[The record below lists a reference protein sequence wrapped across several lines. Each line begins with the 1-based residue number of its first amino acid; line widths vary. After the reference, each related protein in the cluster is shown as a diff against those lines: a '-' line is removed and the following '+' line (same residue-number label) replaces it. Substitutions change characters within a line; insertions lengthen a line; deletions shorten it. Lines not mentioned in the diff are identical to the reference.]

1 MSSLVMYGLVRAKVT
16 IFSRCPLT
24 LRVRPARAR
33 VGSTL
38 FQCNDGVGVSV
49 GCDCDDAG
57 ADDDTIG
64 GASVGAASG
73 MASTAA
79 GGSVACGTSAST
91 VTACTTGSEIG
102 SGTTSAGATAGS
114 GAGSGGD
121 SGAGATS
128 SLMRKTLKAHFEAN
142 RLILC
147 RMSRF
152 LLVAAQ
158 AAAEFVSMRKGENLL
173 EEQRDFLGY
182 EKEILDDIVG

>member
-1 MSSLVMYGLVRAKVT
+1 MQFLLGSNSIARVFPSFTINPRATNIFKYRPAVASETCSNFSMSSLVMYGLVRAKVT

-128 SLMRKTLKAHFEAN
+128 SLMRKAYQKTAHF
-142 RLILC
+142 
-147 RMSRF
+147 
-152 LLVAAQ
+152 
-158 AAAEFVSMRKGENLL
+158 
-173 EEQRDFLGY
+173 
-182 EKEILDDIVG
+182 